1 MRRSPTIR
9 CIDRIYTLDNGLKVY
24 MTVNGEA
31 PRIQTYIAVRVGSK
45 NDPLETTGLAHYFEH
60 LMFKGT
66 KSFGTQD
73 YEAER
78 PMLDEIENVCSRST
92 APRPTPTN
100 AVRSMPASTPCRR
113 RLRSWRFPTS
123 TTS

>member
-1 MRRSPTIR
+1 M
-9 CIDRIYTLDNGLKVY
+9 
-24 MTVNGEA
+24 
-31 PRIQTYIAVRVGSK
+31 RVGSK

-78 PMLDEIENVCSRST
+78 PMLDEIERLFEVYRT
-92 APRPTPTN
+92 TTDADD
-100 AVRSMPASTPCRR
+100 RR
-113 RLRSWRFPTS
+113 AI
-123 TTS
+123 

>member
-1 MRRSPTIR
+1 MKRVFLLVAAAVLSLVVTSCSKYRYEEVVDDPLHS
-9 CIDRIYTLDNGLKVY
+9 RIYTLDNGLKVY

-60 LMFKGT
+60 LMF
-66 KSFGTQD
+66 
-73 YEAER
+73 
-78 PMLDEIENVCSRST
+78 
-92 APRPTPTN
+92 